1 MPQVTL
7 RKRKPEHQNWDSKLI
22 PRTGENHH
30 TDPKKKSIKG
40 KPYLHAEKAGR
51 GNTQRENEDET
62 SQTQTQD
69 TLEAQISSVFRKKT
83 TKISASQQE
92 DGTHT
97 MVKEKLKNQGKP
109 LKLREGSSE
118 ARQQRWWGTTTRPCV
133 RACVRACASEGENRE
148 RGSRGGSR
156 VLT

>member
-1 MPQVTL
+1 MPEVTL
-7 RKRKPEHQNWDSKLI
+7 RKRKPEHQNRVSKLI
-22 PRTGENHH
+22 RRTGENHH

-40 KPYLHAEKAGR
+40 EALITR
-51 GNTQRENEDET
+51 RESGERK
-62 SQTQTQD
+62 QTTGKRRPNLPNSD
-69 TLEAQISSVFRKKT
+69 TRRLEAQISSIFRKET

-133 RACVRACASEGENRE
+133 RACARE
-148 RGSRGGSR
+148 
-156 VLT
+156 